1 MNVDLMPDEVQSV
14 SYEEVLA
21 MEKSYSTQYSWIV
34 KKEKKG

>member
-14 SYEEVLA
+14 SYEEALA